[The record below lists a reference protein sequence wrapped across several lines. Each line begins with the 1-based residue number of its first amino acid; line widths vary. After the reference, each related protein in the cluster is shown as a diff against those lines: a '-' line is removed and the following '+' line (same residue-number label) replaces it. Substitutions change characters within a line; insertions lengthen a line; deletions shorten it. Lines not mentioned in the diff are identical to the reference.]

1 MNRFRQAG
9 RNVEK
14 KKGHSGEP
22 CGLIRRLA
30 AILYDATIVLAL
42 MMLAA
47 LLAMLLGLG
56 QKTAL
61 RDPGFTLYLVLVWYL
76 YVAWCWHRGGMT
88 IGMRAWRIRIED
100 DLGRKP
106 SWART
111 IIRFLASL
119 LSAALLGA
127 GFLWS
132 LVDPGKR
139 TWHDM
144 ISGSRLVRS

>member
-1 MNRFRQAG
+1 MHR
-9 RNVEK
+9 K
-14 KKGHSGEP
+14 KNHSGEP
-22 CGLIRRLA
+22 CRLIRRLA

-47 LLAMLLGLG
+47 LLAMILGAG
-56 QKTAL
+56 QRTAL
-61 RDPGFTLYLVLVWYL
+61 RDPGFTLYLLFVWYL
-76 YVAWCWHRGGMT
+76 YIAWCWHQGGMT

-106 SWART
+106 SWGRT
-111 IIRFLASL
+111 IVRFLASL

-127 GFLWS
+127 GFAWS
-132 LVDPGKR
+132 LVDPKKR

-144 ISGSRLVRS
+144 ISRTRLVRS